1 MGIHSIDPM
10 IYTLLMEKH
19 KSTMT
24 ELQKTALLDAGSSAY
39 LEQQYDDYLKNPN
52 SVPTEWRQYFEQL
65 PLVDGIASETRHSE
79 IQAAFKRMV
88 RHPSFMSAS
97 TEGGGGTVEIE
108 RLKVALARERKQT
121 AVRELIDAYRL
132 LGHLHADIDPLKL
145 RDKIQ
150 VPELMLSYY
159 HLTPADL
166 ALTFDSGSLPGAS
179 TRTLQQILDD
189 LKKCYCGTV
198 ASEFMHI
205 PDSPERIWVQEQVEN
220 LGIQNKLPNDTQRRL
235 LECLIA
241 ADGLEKYLGAK
252 YPGAKRFSLEGTDS
266 LIVAL
271 DTFIQQGGVHGAK
284 EIIIC
289 MAHRGRL
296 NVLVNLLGKT
306 PNQLF
311 DEFEGKHYDVKLETG
326 DVKYHQGFS
335 SDVSTPGGNVHLSLA
350 FNPSHLEIITPVV
363 CGSVKARQERRHD
376 KDFTEVLSIALH
388 GDSAFAGQG
397 VVMETLNMSQTRGF
411 KIGGTIHIVVDNQ
424 IGFTTSNPNDARS
437 TLYCSDIGKMIEAPI
452 FHVNADD
459 PEGVYNVM
467 ELALR
472 YREKFKK
479 DVIIDL
485 MGYRRQGHNEA
496 DEPAAT
502 QPLMYQLIRK
512 MLPAAQLYANKL
524 ITDKILSAAEVD
536 SMVKAYRDSLD
547 SRQQAV
553 ALNLVNEVQREFSA
567 DWTLFTSND
576 WRMPTKTGVELSI
589 LKKLAEI
596 QTTLPE
602 GFVLHPRVQKIIED
616 RRKMTQGELPLDWGY
631 AETLAYATLLNENY
645 LVRLSGQDVGRG
657 TFFHRHA
664 VLHNQKD
671 DAEYIPLAHLSKNQ
685 AKFTVI
691 DSLLSEDAVLAF
703 EYGFAKTEPRGL
715 IIWEAQFGDFANN
728 AQVVID
734 QFISSGEQKWGRL
747 CGLTLYLPH
756 GYEGQGAE
764 HSSARLERYLQL
776 CAEHNIQVCVPTTP
790 AQVFHMIRRQMIR
803 PIRKPLIVMTPKSL
817 LRHKLA
823 VSSLQEL
830 EAGAFMP
837 VLSEIDNIPLE
848 KVTRVVLCSGKVY
861 YDLLE
866 KRRLDNQQNVAI
878 LRVEQLYPFPEIE
891 LQNLLITYTAATIV
905 VWCQEE
911 PKNQGAWYNIQHHL
925 AAVITKQQQLQYA
938 GRQAAAAPAVGYLH
952 LHQAQQAALVNEA
965 LNGLNE
971 GKTV

>member
-1 MGIHSIDPM
+1 MAN
-10 IYTLLMEKH
+10 YKV
-19 KSTMT
+19 TMS

-39 LEQQYDDYLKNPN
+39 LEQLYDDYLKNPT
-52 SVPTEWRQYFEQL
+52 SVPTEWQQYFEKL
-65 PLVDGIASETRHSE
+65 PLVDGAVSEASHSE
-79 IQAAFKRMV
+79 IQAAFRQMV
-88 RHPSFMSAS
+88 RHPSVISQGS
-97 TEGGGGTVEIE
+97 TTTATDGGAAEIA
-108 RLKVALARERKQT
+108 RLKTALSRERKQT

-132 LGHLHADIDPLKL
+132 LGHLHADIDPLK
-145 RDKIQ
+145 RREKAE

-166 ALTFDSGSLPGAS
+166 SLTFDAGSLPGMS

-189 LKKCYCGTV
+189 VKQCYCGTI

-205 PDSPERIWVQEQVEN
+205 PDSPERIWVQQQVEAIG
-220 LGIQNKLPNDTQRRL
+220 LQNRVSLDVQQRI
-235 LECLIA
+235 LEYLIA

-266 LIVAL
+266 LLVAL
-271 DTFIQQGGVHGAK
+271 DTFIQQGGVSGAK

-289 MAHRGRL
+289 MTHRGRL
-296 NVLVNLLGKT
+296 NVLVNLLGKI

-311 DEFEGKHYDVKLETG
+311 DEFEGKHNDIKLETG

-335 SDVSTPGGNVHLSLA
+335 SDVSTPGGNVHLSLE
-350 FNPSHLEIITPVV
+350 FNPSHLEIVTPVV
-363 CGSVKARQERRHD
+363 CGSVKARQERR
-376 KDFTEVLSIALH
+376 KDNDHTEVLCIALH
-388 GDSAFAGQG
+388 GDAAFSGQG

-411 KIGGTIHIVVDNQ
+411 KIGGTVHIVVNNQ
-424 IGFTTSNPNDARS
+424 IGFTTSNPNDIRS
-437 TLYCSDIGKMIEAPI
+437 TLYCSDVGKMIEVPI

-459 PEGVYNVM
+459 PEAVYTVM
-467 ELALR
+467 TLALA

-479 DVIIDL
+479 DVLVDL
-485 MGYRRQGHNEA
+485 MGYRRHGHNEA
-496 DEPAAT
+496 DEPAVT
-502 QPLMYQLIRK
+502 QPVMYELIRK
-512 MLPAAQLYANKL
+512 MPTARQLYADKL
-524 ITDKILSAAEVD
+524 IAEKTLSTTEID
-536 SMVKAYRDSLD
+536 NMIKAYRDTLD

-553 ALNLVNEVQREFSA
+553 APNLVNELKRDFSSHWA
-567 DWTLFTSND
+567 LYVSKD
-576 WRMPTKTGVELSI
+576 WRMPVNTGVALTT
-589 LKKLAEI
+589 LKKLAES

-616 RRKMTQGELPLDWGY
+616 RRKMTAGELPLDWGY
-631 AETLAYATLLNENY
+631 AETLAYATLLNEDY

-657 TFFHRHA
+657 TFFHRHV
-664 VLHNQKD
+664 VLHNQQD
-671 DAEYIPLAHLSKNQ
+671 NAEYMPLSHLSQNQ
-685 AKFTVI
+685 GKFTVV

-715 IIWEAQFGDFANN
+715 TIWEAQFGDFANN

-776 CAEHNIQVCVPTTP
+776 CAEHNMQVCVPTTP
-790 AQVFHMIRRQMIR
+790 AQVFHMIRRQMVR
-803 PIRKPLIVMTPKSL
+803 PIRKPLIVLTPKSL

-823 VSSLQEL
+823 VSRLQEL
-830 EAGAFMP
+830 ETGEFFP
-837 VLSEIDNIPLE
+837 VLSEVDDIQPEQVKHI
-848 KVTRVVLCSGKVY
+848 VLCSGKVY
-861 YDLLE
+861 YDVLE
-866 KRRLDNQQNVAI
+866 KRRANNQKDIAI

-891 LQNLLITYTAATIV
+891 LKAQLDLYAAALVV

-911 PKNQGAWYNIQHHL
+911 PRNQGAWYHIKHNL
-925 AAVITKQQQLQYA
+925 LAVITQKQELQYA

-952 LHQAQQAALVNEA
+952 LHQEQQAALVNDA
-965 LNGLNE
+965 LNKGT
-971 GKTV
+971 TV

>member
-1 MGIHSIDPM
+1 M
-10 IYTLLMEKH
+10 IYTSVMENH
-19 KSTMT
+19 KATLS
-24 ELQKTALLDAGSSAY
+24 ELQKTALLDAGSSVY
-39 LEQQYDDYLKNPN
+39 LEKQYDDYLKDPN
-52 SVPTEWRQYFEQL
+52 SVSTEWRQYFEQL
-65 PLVDGIASETRHSE
+65 PLVDGIASEARHSE
-79 IQAAFKRMV
+79 IQAVFRQLV
-88 RHPSFMSAS
+88 RHPTALHG
-97 TEGGGGTVEIE
+97 TIEEGSSVVEIE
-108 RLKVALARERKQT
+108 HLKAALSRERKQT

-145 RDKIQ
+145 REKAA

-166 ALTFDSGSLPGAS
+166 NLTFDAGSLPGAS
-179 TRTLQQILDD
+179 SRTLQQILED

-205 PDSPERIWVQEQVEN
+205 PDSPERIWVQQQVEERG
-220 LGIQNKLPNDTQRRL
+220 LQNKLSIDIQCRL
-235 LECLIA
+235 LDCLIA

-284 EIIIC
+284 EIIMC

-306 PNQLF
+306 PEQLF

-335 SDVSTPGGNVHLSLA
+335 SDVSTLGGNVHLSLA

-363 CGSVKARQERRHD
+363 CGSVKARQERR
-376 KDFTEVLSIALH
+376 KDNEKTEVLSIAVH
-388 GDSAFAGQG
+388 GDAAFAGQG

-411 KIGGTIHIVVDNQ
+411 KIGGTIHVVVNNQ
-424 IGFTTSNPNDARS
+424 IGFTTSNPSDMRS
-437 TLYCSDIGKMIEAPI
+437 TLYCSDIGKMIEVPI

-459 PEGVYNVM
+459 PEAVYSVM

-502 QPLMYQLIRK
+502 QPLMYQIIRK
-512 MLPAAQLYANKL
+512 TLPSAQLYANKL
-524 ITDKILSAAEVD
+524 IADNVLSTAEVD
-536 SMVKAYRDSLD
+536 GMVKAYRDSLD

-553 ALNLVNEVQREFSA
+553 ARNLVNEVQREFSSH
-567 DWTLFTSND
+567 WEIYSSQD
-576 WRMPTKTGVELSI
+576 WRMPTNTGVALST
-589 LKKLAEI
+589 LKRLAES
-596 QTTLPE
+596 QTTMPA
-602 GFVLHPRVQKIIED
+602 GFVLHPRVQKMIED
-616 RRKMTQGELPLDWGY
+616 RRKMTEGEMPLDWGY
-631 AETLAYATLLNENY
+631 AETLAYATLLTENY
-645 LVRLSGQDVGRG
+645 LVRLSGQDVARG

-664 VLHNQKD
+664 VLHNQVD
-671 DAEYIPLAHLSKNQ
+671 NAEYIPLEHLSQTQ
-685 AKFTVI
+685 AKFTVV

-703 EYGFAKTEPRGL
+703 EYGFAKTEPLGL

-747 CGLTLYLPH
+747 CGLTVYLPH

-803 PIRKPLIVMTPKSL
+803 PIRKPLIVLTPKSL

-830 EAGAFMP
+830 ESGGFLH
-837 VLSEIDNIPLE
+837 VIPE
-848 KVTRVVLCSGKVY
+848 VDDIKPTDVKRIVLCTGKVY

-866 KRRLDNQQNVAI
+866 KRRADNQKDIAI
-878 LRVEQLYPFPEIE
+878 LRIEQLYPFPDIE
-891 LQNLLITYTAATIV
+891 LQAQLALYSAATEV

-911 PKNQGAWYNIQHHL
+911 PRNQGAWYNIQHHL
-925 AAVITKQQQLQYA
+925 TAVITQQQQLQYA

-952 LHQAQQAALVNEA
+952 LHQAQQAALVNDA
-965 LNGLNE
+965 LNK

>member
-1 MGIHSIDPM
+1 M
-10 IYTLLMEKH
+10 TNH
-19 KSTMT
+19 KATMS

-39 LEQQYDDYLKNPN
+39 LEQRYDDYLKDPN
-52 SVPTEWRQYFEQL
+52 SVSSEWRQYFEQL
-65 PLVDGIASETRHSE
+65 PLVDGMIQETRHSE
-79 IQAAFKRMV
+79 VQAAFKEMV
-88 RHPSFMSAS
+88 RHPSFISTTSAP
-97 TEGGGGTVEIE
+97 TEAGGGAIEIE
-108 RLKVALARERKQT
+108 RLKAALSRERKQT

-145 RDKIQ
+145 REKAQ
-150 VPELMLSYY
+150 VPELILSYY

-166 ALTFDSGSLPGAS
+166 PLMFDAGSLPGAS

-189 LKKCYCGTV
+189 LKRCYCGTI

-205 PDSPERIWVQEQVEN
+205 PDSPERIWVQQQVEVIGLQN
-220 LGIQNKLPNDTQRRL
+220 RLSLDIQQRIL
-235 LECLIA
+235 AYLIA

-266 LIVAL
+266 LLVAL
-271 DTFIQQGGVHGAK
+271 DTFIQQGGVSGAK

-289 MAHRGRL
+289 MTHRGRL
-296 NVLVNLLGKT
+296 NVLVNLLGKM

-311 DEFEGKHYDVKLETG
+311 DEFEGKHNDTKLETG

-350 FNPSHLEIITPVV
+350 FNPSHLEIVTPVV
-363 CGSVKARQERRHD
+363 CGSVKARQERR
-376 KDFTEVLSIALH
+376 KDNEYTEVLSIALH

-411 KIGGTIHIVVDNQ
+411 KIGGTIHIIVNNQ
-424 IGFTTSNPNDARS
+424 IGFTTSNPNDTRS
-437 TLYCSDIGKMIEAPI
+437 TLYCSDIGKMIEVPI

-459 PEGVYNVM
+459 PEAVYTVM
-467 ELALR
+467 DLALR

-496 DEPAAT
+496 DEPAVT
-502 QPLMYQLIRK
+502 QPVMYQLIRK
-512 MLPAAQLYANKL
+512 MPTARQLYADKL
-524 ITDKILSAAEVD
+524 IAEKTLSATEID
-536 SMVKAYRDSLD
+536 SMIQAYRDTLD

-553 ALNLVNEVQREFSA
+553 ARNLVNEVKRDFSA
-567 DWTLFTSND
+567 NWALFVSKD
-576 WRMPTKTGVELSI
+576 WRIPANTGVALAT
-589 LKKLAEI
+589 LKTLAES
-596 QTTLPE
+596 QTTIPE

-616 RRKMTQGELPLDWGY
+616 RRKMTAGELPLDWGY

-657 TFFHRHA
+657 TFFHRHV
-664 VLHNQKD
+664 VLHNQRD
-671 DAEYIPLAHLSKNQ
+671 NAEYMPLSHLSQNQ
-685 AKFTVI
+685 AKFTVV
-691 DSLLSEDAVLAF
+691 DSLLSEDAVLGF
-703 EYGFAKTEPRGL
+703 EYGYAKTEPQGL
-715 IIWEAQFGDFANN
+715 IVWEAQFGDFANN

-776 CAEHNIQVCVPTTP
+776 CAEHNMQVCVPTTP
-790 AQVFHMIRRQMIR
+790 AQVFHMIRRQMVR
-803 PIRKPLIVMTPKSL
+803 PIRKPLIVITPKSL

-823 VSSLQEL
+823 VSCLKDL
-830 EAGAFMP
+830 ETGEFLP
-837 VLSEIDNIPLE
+837 VLPEVDDIQPE
-848 KVTRVVLCSGKVY
+848 KVKRIVLCSGKIY

-866 KRRLDNQQNVAI
+866 KRRADNEKEIAI

-891 LQNLLITYTAATIV
+891 LKAQLALYVAATEVI
-905 VWCQEE
+905 WCQEE

-925 AAVITKQQQLQYA
+925 LAVITQQQQLQYA

-952 LHQAQQAALVNEA
+952 LHQEQQAALVNDA
-965 LNGLNE
+965 LNK
-971 GKTV
+971 GKTI

>member
-1 MGIHSIDPM
+1 MQ
-10 IYTLLMEKH
+10 TH
-19 KSTMT
+19 KASMD

-39 LEQQYDDYLKNPN
+39 LDRQYDDYLTNPN
-52 SVPTEWRQYFEQL
+52 TVSLEWQQYFEQL
-65 PLVDGIASETRHSE
+65 LLVDGIVSDIRHSE
-79 IQAAFKRMV
+79 IQAEFRALV
-88 RHPSFMSAS
+88 RHRSYSRTMMAN
-97 TEGGGGTVEIE
+97 TTGTATHSED
-108 RLKVALARERKQT
+108 KKQN

-132 LGHLHADIDPLKL
+132 LGHLHADIDPLRRREKPM
-145 RDKIQ
+145 

-159 HLTPADL
+159 QLTPAELD
-166 ALTFDSGSLPGAS
+166 LTFDAGSLPGAR
-179 TRTLQQILDD
+179 TRTLKQILAD
-189 LKKCYCGTV
+189 LKQCYCGTV

-205 PDSPERIWVQEQVEN
+205 PDSPERIWVQQQVEDRG
-220 LGIQNKLPNDTQRRL
+220 LQEKLPVEVKRRL

-271 DTFIQQGGVHGAK
+271 DTFIQQGGVNGAK

-311 DEFEGKHYDVKLETG
+311 DEFEGKHYDAVLETG

-335 SDVSTPGGNVHLSLA
+335 SDVCTPGGNVHLSLA

-363 CGSVKARQERRHD
+363 CGSVKARQERRND
-376 KDFTEVLSIALH
+376 KDYTKVLSIAIH

-411 KIGGTIHIVVDNQ
+411 KIGGTIHIIVNNQ
-424 IGFTTSNPNDARS
+424 IGFTTSNPGDTRS
-437 TLYCSDIGKMIEAPI
+437 TLYCSDIGKMIEVPI

-459 PEGVYNVM
+459 PEAVYTVIT
-467 ELALR
+467 LALR

-496 DEPAAT
+496 DEPAVT

-512 MLPAAQLYANKL
+512 MRTARELYADKL
-524 ITDKILSAAEVD
+524 IGDKILSVSEID
-536 SMVKAYRDSLD
+536 NRVKAYRDSLD
-547 SRQQAV
+547 ARQQAV
-553 ALNLVNEVQREFSA
+553 APNLVNEVAREFSG
-567 DWTLFTSND
+567 DWSLFVSKD
-576 WRMPTKTGVELSI
+576 WRTPINTGVNLAV
-589 LKKLAEI
+589 LKQLADS
-596 QTTLPE
+596 QATLPD
-602 GFVLHPRVQKIIED
+602 GFVLHPRVQKVIED
-616 RRKMTQGELPLDWGY
+616 RQKMTAGKLPVDWGY

-657 TFFHRHA
+657 TFFHRHV
-664 VLHNQKD
+664 VLHNQTND
-671 DAEYIPLAHLSKNQ
+671 DEYIPLSHLSKTQ
-685 AKFTVI
+685 GEFTVV

-715 IIWEAQFGDFANN
+715 VIWEAQFGDFANN

-734 QFISSGEQKWGRL
+734 QFISSGAQKWGRL

-776 CAEHNIQVCVPTTP
+776 CAEQNMQVCVPTTP
-790 AQVFHMIRRQMIR
+790 AQIFHMIRRQMVR
-803 PIRKPLIVMTPKSL
+803 PIRKPLIVLTPKSF

-830 EAGAFMP
+830 ETGRFSA
-837 VLSEIDNIPLE
+837 VLSEIDDIQPE
-848 KVTRVVLCSGKVY
+848 QVKRIVLCSGKVY

-866 KRRLDNQQNVAI
+866 QRRLNNQETVVI
-878 LRVEQLYPFPEIE
+878 LRVEQLYPFPDIE
-891 LQNLLITYTAATIV
+891 LKALVARYTNAITV

-911 PKNQGAWYNIQHHL
+911 PKNQGAWYHIQHHL
-925 AAVITKQQQLQYA
+925 SAILTKHQQLQYA

-952 LHQAQQAALVNEA
+952 LHQAQQVALVNEA

-971 GKTV
+971 GKTA